1 MLRVDIITLFP
12 AMFSG
17 YLGESIIQ
25 RARQK
30 KLVRIEVADLRDYT
44 RDRHRVVDDRPYGG
58 GAGMVLKPEPLFAA
72 VEDLRDGGAR
82 VILLSPR
89 GKQYDQKLA
98 RRLSREDHLIF
109 ICGHYEGVDE
119 RVCRELVDEEI
130 SIGDYI
136 LTNGALPALVAVDSL
151 VRLIPGVLGDPE
163 SSRDESFSG
172 GRLEYPHYTRP
183 RLFRGM
189 EVPEILLSGDHGEV
203 ERWRRRR
210 ALEVTWR
217 QRPDLL
223 RSASLSEEEKNWLEE
238 FQHPADQVTAPEKG
252 KKDEFNR

>member
-12 AMFSG
+12 SMFSG
-17 YLGESIIQ
+17 YLGESIVK
-25 RARQK
+25 RACRK
-30 KLVRIEVADLRDYT
+30 KLVRIEVVDLRDYT

-72 VEDLRDGGAR
+72 VEDLKTAAGR

-89 GKQYDQKLA
+89 GKRYDQEQA

-130 SIGDYI
+130 SIGDYV
-136 LTNGALPALVAVDSL
+136 LTNGALPALVVVDSL

-163 SSRDESFSG
+163 SALDESFSE
-172 GRLEYPHYTRP
+172 GRLEYPQYTRP
-183 RLFRGM
+183 ELFRGM
-189 EVPEILLSGDHGEV
+189 KVPEILLSGDHGKV
-203 ERWRRRR
+203 AKWRRRQ
-210 ALEVTWR
+210 ALAVTWR
-217 QRPDLL
+217 QRPDLIRVAEL
-223 RSASLSEEEKNWLEE
+223 NEEEKIWLRE
-238 FQHPADQVTAPEKG
+238 FRNG
-252 KKDEFNR
+252 